1 VALTSGS
8 DTANWHLAGLRPF
21 PAAVTTV
28 AGGRANGCIALSPG
42 SGSIV
47 PEAPRVTVGLTT
59 FNLTHDMVRES
70 GVFAVH
76 LLGADDGIIDASL
89 EIIQSLGG
97 SSGRD
102 GDKLG
107 GLATRKGV
115 TGSPILL
122 DALSYLEGRVI
133 DSLVTE
139 ENTIFLADVVAAER
153 LRDGR
158 RLAIGE
164 AWAKLPAEWVAGYEL
179 RHLQYEETAR
189 AARGLPIPDQ
199 G

>member
-1 VALTSGS
+1 VSAGN
-8 DTANWHLAGLRPF
+8 DVANWHLAGLRPF

-76 LLGADDGIIDASL
+76 LLGADPDSIDASL
-89 EIIQSLGG
+89 QIIQGLGG
-97 SSGRD
+97 RSGRE

-107 GLATRKGV
+107 RFATREGA

-122 DALSYLEGRVI
+122 DALTYVEGRVI
-133 DSLVTE
+133 DALVTE
-139 ENTIFLADVVAAER
+139 ENTIFLADVVAAGR

-158 RLAIGE
+158 RLSIGE
-164 AWAKLPAEWVAGYEL
+164 AWAKLPPEWVAAYE
-179 RHLQYEETAR
+179 RGHLAHEDAAR
-189 AARGLPIPDQ
+189 VARGLPIPERP
-199 G
+199 

>member
-1 VALTSGS
+1 VQLGA
-8 DTANWHLAGLRPF
+8 DVANWHLAGLRPF

-59 FNLTHDMVRES
+59 FNLTHEMVGRS

-76 LLGADDGIIDASL
+76 LLGADDECIDGSLRII
-89 EIIQSLGG
+89 EGLGG
-97 SSGRD
+97 SSGRQ
-102 GDKLG
+102 GDKLAG
-107 GLATRKGV
+107 FATRDGL

-122 DALSYLEGRVI
+122 DALSYVEGRVI

-139 ENTIFLADVVAAER
+139 ENTIFLAEVVAAER

-158 RLAIGE
+158 RLTVGE
-164 AWAKLPAEWVAGYEL
+164 AWSKLPPEWVASYEL
-179 RHLQYEETAR
+179 RHLQHEDAAR
-189 AARGLPIPDQ
+189 AARGLPVPDRT
-199 G
+199 

>member
-1 VALTSGS
+1 VTLDVGA
-8 DTANWHLAGLRPF
+8 ANWHLAGLRPF
-21 PAAVTTV
+21 PAAITTV
-28 AGGRANGCIALSPG
+28 AGGRVNGCIALSPG

-70 GVFAVH
+70 GLFAVH
-76 LLGADDGIIDASL
+76 LLGGDEDALGASL
-89 EIIQSLGG
+89 AIIQGLGG

-107 GLATRKGV
+107 GFATCEGV

-122 DALSYLEGRVI
+122 DALSYVEGRVI
-133 DSLVTE
+133 DSLVSE
-139 ENTIFLADVVAAER
+139 ENTIFLAEVVAAER

-158 RLAIGE
+158 RLSIGE
-164 AWAKLPAEWVAGYEL
+164 AWAKLPPEWVEAYE
-179 RHLQYEETAR
+179 RGHHAHEDAAR
-189 AARGLPIPDQ
+189 VARGLPIPERK
-199 G
+199 

>member
-1 VALTSGS
+1 MTLDVGAAS
-8 DTANWHLAGLRPF
+8 WHLAGLRPF

-28 AGGRANGCIALSPG
+28 AGGRANGCVALSPG

-76 LLGADDGIIDASL
+76 LLGADDDSIDASL
-89 EIIQSLGG
+89 AIIQGLGG

-107 GLATRKGV
+107 GFGNAWRA
-115 TGSPILL
+115 SPARRSSSTPLPM
-122 DALSYLEGRVI
+122 SREG
-133 DSLVTE
+133 
-139 ENTIFLADVVAAER
+139 
-153 LRDGR
+153 
-158 RLAIGE
+158 
-164 AWAKLPAEWVAGYEL
+164 
-179 RHLQYEETAR
+179 
-189 AARGLPIPDQ
+189 
-199 G
+199 

>member
-1 VALTSGS
+1 VSLDT
-8 DTANWHLAGLRPF
+8 DTANWHLGGLRPF

-76 LLGADDGIIDASL
+76 LLGAGDDIIDASL
-89 EIIQSLGG
+89 EIIQGLGG
-97 SSGRD
+97 TSGRD

-107 GLATRKGV
+107 GFSTREGV

-122 DALSYLEGRVI
+122 DALSYVEGRVI
-133 DSLVTE
+133 DALVTA
-139 ENTIFLADVVAAER
+139 ENTIFLADVVAAGR

-164 AWAKLPAEWVAGYEL
+164 AWAKLPPEWVAGYE
-179 RHLQYEETAR
+179 RGHRDSEDQAR
-189 AARGLPIPDQ
+189 AARGLRPSS
-199 G
+199 

>member
-1 VALTSGS
+1 MLGV
-8 DTANWHLAGLRPF
+8 
-21 PAAVTTV
+21 TV
-28 AGGRANGCIALSPG
+28 A
-42 SGSIV
+42 
-47 PEAPRVTVGLTT
+47 LTT

-76 LLGADDGIIDASL
+76 LLGADDDNIDASL
-89 EIIQSLGG
+89 GIIQGLGD

-107 GLATRKGV
+107 GFATREGV

-122 DALSYLEGRVI
+122 DALSYVEGRVI
-133 DSLVTE
+133 DALASE
-139 ENTIFLADVVAAER
+139 ENTIFLAEVVAAER

-164 AWAKLPAEWVAGYEL
+164 AWAKLPAEWVTAYEQG
-179 RHLQYEETAR
+179 HLAHEDAAR
-189 AARGLPIPDQ
+189 TARGLPIPERC
-199 G
+199 

>member
-1 VALTSGS
+1 MTLDVAA
-8 DTANWHLAGLRPF
+8 ANWHLAGLRPF
-21 PAAVTTV
+21 PAAVTTA
-28 AGGRANGCIALSPG
+28 AGNRINGCIALSPG

-47 PEAPRVTVGLTT
+47 PEAPRATVGLTT

-76 LLGADDGIIDASL
+76 LLGADDDAIDASL
-89 EIIQSLGG
+89 AIIQGLGG

-107 GLATRKGV
+107 AFATREGV

-122 DALSYLEGRVI
+122 DALTYVEGRVI
-133 DSLVTE
+133 GELVSE
-139 ENTIFLADVVAAER
+139 ENTIFLAEVVAAER

-164 AWAKLPAEWVAGYEL
+164 AWSKLPPEWVAAYE
-179 RHLQYEETAR
+179 RGHIEHEAAAR
-189 AARGLPIPDQ
+189 AARGLPAVDRS
-199 G
+199 

>member
-1 VALTSGS
+1 VAL
-8 DTANWHLAGLRPF
+8 DLAAANWHLGGLRPY
-21 PAAVTTV
+21 PAAVTTN
-28 AGGRANGCIALSPG
+28 AGGRTNGCIALSPG

-47 PEAPRVTVGLTT
+47 PEAPRVTIGLTT

-76 LLGADDGIIDASL
+76 LLGADDALIDASL
-89 EIIQSLGG
+89 AIIQSLSG

-102 GDKLG
+102 GDKLDDF
-107 GLATRKGV
+107 ATRAGV

-122 DALSYLEGRVI
+122 DALSYVEAEVI
-133 DSLVTE
+133 DALVTE
-139 ENTIFLADVVAAER
+139 ENTVFLADVVAAER

-164 AWAKLPAEWVAGYEL
+164 AWAKLPPEWVADYE
-179 RHLQYEETAR
+179 RGHLQHEDAAR
-189 AARGLPIPDQ
+189 AARGLPIPDRP
-199 G
+199 